1 MSVSVAGIP
10 KNRCRTTIAKRI
22 GETRAELPFT
32 RDQVGL
38 LRPQPGGPRGVRK
51 QMSTVRMT
59 CAIPLISIVIASRLL
74 RHAASQPRPRHL
86 SAADRFRFGARLGF
100 VLRRHRIPAPQLR
113 CTDCAYRTLHDCRQF
128 YFDVRDESISFK
140 EFLLLI
146 FHFYSTSYAII
157 RW

>member
-1 MSVSVAGIP
+1 
-10 KNRCRTTIAKRI
+10 
-22 GETRAELPFT
+22 
-32 RDQVGL
+32 
-38 LRPQPGGPRGVRK
+38 
-51 QMSTVRMT
+51 MT
-59 CAIPLISIVIASRLL
+59 CAIPLISIVIGSRLL

-146 FHFYSTSYAII
+146 FHFYWPGFSKLPPKNARASRPAEHSTSENGEFSAM
-157 RW
+157 